1 MEPMHGPPA
10 RSRPL
15 LLFGVWT
22 ILFLLSAALTGYF
35 GLYAAGYFAPAA
47 CLLLQAVLLW
57 SRRGKPV
64 IIGITALNQLSGLVL
79 VLVLAFG
86 DALGVRKLD
95 VSAVALLIN
104 LATGGPL
111 MGLLSLPLLAS
122 LQFSR
127 SVRDWFSMRP
137 SQPLKEGLSI

>member
-1 MEPMHGPPA
+1 MKPMLGPPA
-10 RSRPL
+10 RSRPPL
-15 LLFGVWT
+15 LVGVWT
-22 ILFLLSAALTGYF
+22 ILLLLSAALTGYF

-47 CLLLQAVLLW
+47 CLFLQAVLLW
-57 SRRGKPV
+57 SGRGKSAV
-64 IIGITALNQLSGLVL
+64 VGIMALNQLSGLIL
-79 VLVLAFG
+79 ILVLAFG

-95 VSAVALLIN
+95 VSAAALLIN

-127 SVRDWFSMRP
+127 SGRNWFSLRP
-137 SQPLKEGLSI
+137 SQPLNEALSI